1 MTMINELT
9 FVFFR
14 LPVVQGGTFTFVL
27 PITALMSLE
36 RWACPGKPNSINRF
50 QQLKATLCDLQK
62 KSIYHPPSA

>member
-1 MTMINELT
+1 MTMINELI

-36 RWACPGKPNSINRF
+36 RWACPGKPNSI
-50 QQLKATLCDLQK
+50 
-62 KSIYHPPSA
+62 